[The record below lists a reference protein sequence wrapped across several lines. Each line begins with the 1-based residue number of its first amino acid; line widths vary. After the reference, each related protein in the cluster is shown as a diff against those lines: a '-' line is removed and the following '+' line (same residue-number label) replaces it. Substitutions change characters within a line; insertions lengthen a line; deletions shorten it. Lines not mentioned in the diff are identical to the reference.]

1 MDFISACGGSPAG
14 RQPAIRGISSSY
26 RARKHTHTHT
36 EQTPTWRQL
45 EWKVLS
51 VATNGQC
58 FSSPNSPDAPSAARH
73 LLSFTFRLAAAAPA
87 LCSPLVSSALLSFP
101 LLSSPLLSFPS
112 VCVWLTLSASS
123 SPLSPLS
130 TSLTHCL
137 SLPLIT
143 FLSGARGFLISDITA
158 AVQRRSRFTRRSGL
172 TAESSFVPVKCLP
185 SSLPLCSSWAKE
197 TFFFFFLTH
206 LPVAISPP

>member
-1 MDFISACGGSPAG
+1 MLPLQLATFSASL
-14 RQPAIRGISSSY
+14 SDSL
-26 RARKHTHTHT
+26 
-36 EQTPTWRQL
+36 QL
-45 EWKVLS
+45 L
-51 VATNGQC
+51 
-58 FSSPNSPDAPSAARH
+58 PR
-73 LLSFTFRLAAAAPA
+73 
-87 LCSPLVSSALLSFP
+87 SALLSSP
-101 LLSSPLLSFPS
+101 LLSSRFLSSPLLSFPS

-197 TFFFFFLTH
+197 TFFFFSYPFASCNF
-206 LPVAISPP
+206 PSINPSAVAGNARRWG

>member
-1 MDFISACGGSPAG
+1 MDLISACGGSPAG

-26 RARKHTHTHT
+26 RACKHKRTHTHAGT
-36 EQTPTWRQL
+36 EQTPTYRQL

-87 LCSPLVSSALLSFP
+87 L
-101 LLSSPLLSFPS
+101 SSPPQSLSS
-112 VCVWLTLSASS
+112 VCVWLALSASS

-143 FLSGARGFLISDITA
+143 FLSGARGFLISDIPA
-158 AVQRRSRFTRRSGL
+158 AS
-172 TAESSFVPVKCLP
+172 
-185 SSLPLCSSWAKE
+185 
-197 TFFFFFLTH
+197 
-206 LPVAISPP
+206 